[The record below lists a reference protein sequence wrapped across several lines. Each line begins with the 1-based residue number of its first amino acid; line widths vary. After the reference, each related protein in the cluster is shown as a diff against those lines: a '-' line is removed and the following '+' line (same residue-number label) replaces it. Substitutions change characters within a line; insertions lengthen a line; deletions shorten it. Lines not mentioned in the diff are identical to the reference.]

1 MSGSH
6 LSREFF
12 DLVKS
17 IGECRSKQEEDK
29 IIETEIALLKS
40 KLSDPQNL
48 QNPKKLKEF
57 LIRSIYVEMLGHDAS
72 TFAYIHG
79 VNLSHNKNL
88 IAKRV
93 GYLVSC
99 LFLDPSNELM
109 ILLINTIQKDLKSSN
124 LLEVAF
130 ALTVVS
136 RLANEEMIPVLS
148 SLVSPL
154 LSHPAEM
161 IRRRSVVA
169 FHRLV
174 QIGSD
179 NITLQTVHQVLRKA
193 LGDTDPGVMAVG
205 LNLLFDVARTETVSC
220 ADLVPIIVGILKQV
234 IDHRLAKDFEYHRM
248 PAPWI
253 QMRLLSILGI
263 LGKENESASALMYD
277 VLQETLRRA
286 DVGSNAGAAIV
297 FDCLKCITSIVPSH
311 TLLEY
316 SSLMISKFMTSE
328 NHNYKYLGVTGLSL
342 IVGINPAYANEHQ
355 MLVVDCLEDSD
366 DTLRRKTIELLI
378 QMANPNNVHVV
389 VGKTLSQ
396 LDKDDDSV
404 FKQQLVEKICSL
416 CERFAPSNE
425 WYLLTLNQVYSKM
438 GCRVP
443 DSVGENLTRLVAEQD
458 GTDPVTGVDLRVTA
472 ANEYIAWLEKYI
484 ASDSKD
490 SEFSPAFLKLMVW
503 MVGEFAPLST
513 TEGYSVDDIVDL
525 LVDAVKHMLGQE
537 DAEPNNEVMGYM
549 VTAISKISVTA
560 SSVAKS
566 SSLSLFDA
574 LLESSEVSPDIHRR
588 CREYSFVLRQ
598 PPHIQKALL
607 PFDGSCEDIEIDL
620 RFLDGFC
627 SEARR
632 NGAKQYCKP
641 SERPVAAS
649 RHPQTVT
656 GAATVLSGLRFEA
669 YQAPPPVTASAPLAV
684 KTSGLT
690 TPVVV
695 SPVSAKAQPIASPPG
710 GSRGSPG
717 PPQLQ
722 LGSAKKWGPQGFVGV
737 APQPPAQRTPERV
750 EPAAPAVVKSVSVPS
765 SSPSPPQLSQEYLE
779 KQRTAAALFSGMG
792 AGRPASVASAP
803 KLSAQPRKNPS
814 PQPSVSTDQAT
825 DLLDLGGSPPSAP
838 QASTTHRKVSDMSDL
853 LGIQ

>member
-17 IGECRSKQEEDK
+17 IGECRSKQEEGK
-29 IIETEIALLKS
+29 IIETETALLKS
-40 KLSDPQNL
+40 KLSDPRNL

-57 LIRSIYVEMLGHDAS
+57 LIRSIYVEMLGHEAS

-130 ALTVVS
+130 ALIVVS

-154 LSHPAEM
+154 LSHPSEM
-161 IRRRSVVA
+161 IRRRAVVA
-169 FHRLV
+169 YHRLV

-179 NITLQTVHQVLRKA
+179 SITLQTVHQVLRKA

-220 ADLVPIIVGILKQV
+220 SDLVPSIVGILKQV
-234 IDHRLAKDFEYHRM
+234 IDHRLPKDFEYHRM

-253 QMRLLSILGI
+253 QMRLLSILSI

-297 FDCLKCITSIVPSH
+297 FECLKCITSIVPNH

-355 MLVVDCLEDSD
+355 MLVVECLEDSD

-378 QMANPNNVHVV
+378 QMANPNNVQVV
-389 VGKTLSQ
+389 VEKMLNQ

-404 FKQQLVEKICSL
+404 FKQELVEKICAL
-416 CERFAPSNE
+416 CDRFAPSNE
-425 WYLLTLNQVYSKM
+425 WYLLTINQVYSKM
-438 GCRVP
+438 GKPDEQGAHCCVP

-458 GTDPVTGVDLRVTA
+458 GPDSVTGVDLRVTA
-472 ANEYIAWLEKYI
+472 ANEYIAWLERYI

-525 LVDAVKHMLGQE
+525 LADSVKHMLSQE
-537 DAEPNNEVMGYM
+537 DSEPNNEVIGYM
-549 VTAISKISVTA
+549 ITAISKFR
-560 SSVAKS
+560 
-566 SSLSLFDA
+566 SLRPLWRN
-574 LLESSEVSPDIHRR
+574 P
-588 CREYSFVLRQ
+588 
-598 PPHIQKALL
+598 L
-607 PFDGSCEDIEIDL
+607 PF
-620 RFLDGFC
+620 RFSIL
-627 SEARR
+627 
-632 NGAKQYCKP
+632 
-641 SERPVAAS
+641 
-649 RHPQTVT
+649 
-656 GAATVLSGLRFEA
+656 
-669 YQAPPPVTASAPLAV
+669 
-684 KTSGLT
+684 
-690 TPVVV
+690 
-695 SPVSAKAQPIASPPG
+695 
-710 GSRGSPG
+710 
-717 PPQLQ
+717 
-722 LGSAKKWGPQGFVGV
+722 
-737 APQPPAQRTPERV
+737 
-750 EPAAPAVVKSVSVPS
+750 S
-765 SSPSPPQLSQEYLE
+765 SSPQ
-779 KQRTAAALFSGMG
+779 K
-792 AGRPASVASAP
+792 
-803 KLSAQPRKNPS
+803 
-814 PQPSVSTDQAT
+814 
-825 DLLDLGGSPPSAP
+825 
-838 QASTTHRKVSDMSDL
+838 
-853 LGIQ
+853 